1 MPVTYYRITY
11 FDDENKRFGVS
22 DEIVSSEDETTNK
35 TCDSLKRG
43 YQVRSSNTE
52 PVKDKS
58 KVLSVQEIVLLF
70 QGRYT
75 YDPDLKW

>member
-1 MPVTYYRITY
+1 MCL
-11 FDDENKRFGVS
+11 
-22 DEIVSSEDETTNK
+22 SEDEATNR
-35 TCDSLKRG
+35 TCALKEQG
-43 YQVRSSNTE
+43 YQVRTSNTE

-58 KVLSVQEIVLLF
+58 EVPSVQEIVLLF